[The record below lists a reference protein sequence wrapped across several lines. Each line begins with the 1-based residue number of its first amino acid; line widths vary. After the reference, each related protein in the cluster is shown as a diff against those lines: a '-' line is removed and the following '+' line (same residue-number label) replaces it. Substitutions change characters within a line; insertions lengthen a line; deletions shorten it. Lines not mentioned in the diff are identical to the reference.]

1 MPTNGIRQRR
11 MAYCFWYL
19 ILIYIDLIH
28 AQNPFDGGGFLVDPF
43 LELTGGGGLTTPVN
57 SKSNRTDSSCVS
69 NGTLAGSIIAT
80 LLLSALIAFL
90 TWMVYLRQKL
100 HGSIDLFSMD
110 ILGSFFD

>member
-1 MPTNGIRQRR
+1 MNGISSR
-11 MAYCFWYL
+11 MTWFVYL
-19 ILIYIDLIH
+19 VFIFLDLVH

-43 LELTGGGGLTTPVN
+43 LELTGGVTTPIT
-57 SKSNRTDSSCVS
+57 SKTNKTDASCVS

-100 HGSIDLFSMD
+100 HGWIFLHGISVFVSNFLD
-110 ILGSFFD
+110 